1 MQVYET
7 LNGRIFMYESWE
19 GWEDLTVTSVNVPS
33 LVWLKKKIVR
43 KAVLLRPTEKWILI
57 YRSLE
62 PTATC
67 QLLVLRCFY
76 GMRRCRRLKMAYF
89 EQLVLIWFCKHLNC
103 TLYGKHLC
111 EILNISTQQQ
121 SISYL
126 NFLHSFVAFHGTF
139 WHSTQICSGALAF
152 QYVY

>member
-1 MQVYET
+1 MGGYLCMRTERDE
-7 LNGRIFMYESWE
+7 RIWLLPPLMKHPLC
-19 GWEDLTVTSVNVPS
+19 D
-33 LVWLKKKIVR
+33 LKKSVR
-43 KAVLLRPTEKWILI
+43 KAVLLSPTEKWDLI
-57 YRSLE
+57 YRGLE

-67 QLLVLRCFY
+67 ELQCFY
-76 GMRRCRRLKMAYF
+76 GMRRCRRLKMALYF

-103 TLYGKHLC
+103 TLHGKHLC
-111 EILNISTQQQ
+111 EILKISTQQQ

-139 WHSTQICSGALAF
+139 WPSTQICSGTLAF